1 MKTSEALNL
10 SPYQIGKMSEKEL
23 RKVVST
29 IRSTAR
35 KRWERLE
42 RQGIYSP
49 AMKAFSKK
57 AKGFDTVLPSV
68 KDLDLVTLRNE
79 YRRYKLF
86 LEAQTSTVPGAKR
99 AIDQQTKLVNELA
112 GRSDL
117 SPSEASEIL
126 NMADELKLADE
137 IARVQSS
144 TKRISAIS
152 EEYNTGK
159 TKEEIM
165 KEARKRL
172 EEAYENR
179 VNAISTSEY
188 FNQNPGGGQ

>member
-1 MKTSEALNL
+1 MKTSEALSL
-10 SPYQIGKMSEKEL
+10 SPYQIGKMTEKAL
-23 RKVVST
+23 RKVVSI

-42 RQGIYSP
+42 RHGLYSP
-49 AMKAFSKK
+49 AMQAFSKK

-99 AIDQQTKLVNELA
+99 AREQQTKLVNELA
-112 GRSDL
+112 GRSDF
-117 SPSEASEIL
+117 SPNEAAEIL
-126 NMADELKLADE
+126 RMADELKLADE
-137 IARVQSS
+137 IARIQSS
-144 TKRISAIS
+144 TKRITAIS
-152 EEYNTGK
+152 EEYNIGK
-159 TKEEIM
+159 SKDQIM
-165 KEARKRL
+165 KEAKKRL

-188 FNQNPGGGQ
+188 FNSNSGGGQ